1 MSLFRTKPVDASG
14 RDGSGLKRTLDAFDL
29 TMLGV
34 GAIIGAGIFVLTG
47 KTAANAAG
55 PAIVLSFIV
64 AGIACACAALS
75 YAEMAASVGGAGS
88 AYGYGYATLGELP
101 AWIIFWM
108 LLCEYTVAV
117 SAVSVGWSGY
127 FNAGLQSI
135 GHWTVAHWGVGE
147 ALAAGIPDALR
158 AGPFDATRPG
168 YINLPAATIILI
180 LGALLITG
188 ARTSARFN
196 TVIVFVKLAAIAL
209 FIGVAAF
216 HIDPAN
222 WTPFIPPAEA
232 IPGSTGG
239 FSWEMPLLDA
249 LLPSGES
256 AMRYGLPGIFV
267 GASTIFFAYLGFDAV
282 STSAE
287 ETKNPQKA
295 LPLGILASLFLCT
308 AIYIIVSGLL
318 TGIVSYREL
327 NVDAPVAY
335 ALQKIGQD
343 WAAGLISVG
352 AIAGLTTVM
361 LVMYYAQTRVL
372 LAVSRDGLLPAFM
385 QKVDANSG
393 SPVQAILLSGAAMVL
408 LGGFVPLNQLG
419 ELANIGTLGA
429 FIVVCVG
436 VMVLRRRQPDLRRP
450 FKVPLYPFVPLL
462 GAAAC
467 GLLILNLAVFTW
479 AAFASWMAI
488 GLVIYF
494 GYSRRHSLLAGT
506 AR

>member
-1 MSLFRTKPVDASG
+1 MSLFRTKPVAGEHASG
-14 RDGSGLKRTLDAFDL
+14 TGLKRTLDAFDL

-55 PAIVLSFIV
+55 PAIVLSFVV

-127 FNAGLQSI
+127 FNAGLVSLF
-135 GHWTVAHWGVGE
+135 GSGLPA
-147 ALAAGIPDALR
+147 DLR
-158 AGPFDATRPG
+158 AGPFDAVNPG

-188 ARTSARFN
+188 AKTSARFN

-216 HIDPAN
+216 HIDAAN

-249 LLPSGES
+249 LIPSGES
-256 AMRYGLPGIFV
+256 ATRYGLPGIFV

-343 WAAGLISVG
+343 WAAGLISIG

-385 QKVDANSG
+385 QKVDSNSG

-429 FIVVCVG
+429 FLVVCVG
-436 VMVLRRRQPDLRRP
+436 VMVLRRRQPHLRRP

-479 AAFASWMAI
+479 AAFGTWMAI
-488 GLVIYF
+488 GLLFYF
-494 GYSRRHSLLAGT
+494 GYSRRHSLLQVADYIPYVT
-506 AR
+506 RVDRSE